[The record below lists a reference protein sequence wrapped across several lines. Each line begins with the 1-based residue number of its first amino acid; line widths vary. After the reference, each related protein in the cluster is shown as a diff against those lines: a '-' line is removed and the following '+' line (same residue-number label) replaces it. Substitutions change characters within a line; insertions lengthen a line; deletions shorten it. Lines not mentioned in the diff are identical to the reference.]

1 MKNKVKEAL
10 KKFSAMSLQSI
21 IMTTF
26 TILSIV
32 VTLITGILLYMKFS
46 SLYREKEV
54 TTTEEMVEQARDQ
67 LENYLMSM
75 RQISDTAYY
84 NVVKETDFSLSSED
98 IHDKINLLYESNKN
112 NLSNI
117 AIYNEAGSLLMA
129 EPIATQKEAPDVTS
143 QGWFKDALSKVENIH
158 FSTPHIQNLFDD
170 GTKQYRWVISLS
182 RAVEINYHGQTEKG
196 VLLVDMNYDEISQMM
211 TQLNKN
217 ESKYYYLSDK
227 EGEIIFHPKYFQL
240 ENNLATENNQK
251 IATYSEGSHNEYFNG
266 KRRKVLLRDISYTGW
281 KLVGV
286 IPETTFLSDRFKV
299 GLFIA
304 LYVVMM
310 AMVLL
315 GVNRL
320 ISLRITR
327 PLKRL
332 NTSVQAYESGGNPQ
346 IYIGGSSEIRHLGK
360 SIQDSYEE
368 NDSLMKEVIKEHNE
382 RRKNELDVLQSQI
395 NPHFLYNTLE
405 SITWMIEGKQNDKA
419 VFMVTQLAKLFR
431 ISLSK
436 GKTIISVRDEVQHA
450 KSYMNIQKA
459 RYKEKITVVFNI
471 EEDVYDYCMVKLVLQ
486 PILENSLNYGINDFD
501 EDNEI
506 TITGKLHEGKIYL
519 TVADNGM
526 GISEEQ
532 LEFILTDSD
541 KAQKLGSG
549 VGLVNVDQRLKI
561 FFGQEYGLHIESQ
574 LDEGTKVTIVVPALP
589 FTKENQ
595 QIIEQGYHYGGGDV
609 IERKDGTP

>member
-129 EPIATQKEAPDVTS
+129 EPIATQKEAPDVTN

-332 NTSVQAYESGGNPQ
+332 NTSVQAYESGENPQ

-368 NDSLMKEVIKEHNE
+368 NDNLMKEVIKEHNE

-471 EEDVYDYCMVKLVLQ
+471 EEDIYDYCMVKLVLQ

-609 IERKDGTP
+609 IERKDGTS